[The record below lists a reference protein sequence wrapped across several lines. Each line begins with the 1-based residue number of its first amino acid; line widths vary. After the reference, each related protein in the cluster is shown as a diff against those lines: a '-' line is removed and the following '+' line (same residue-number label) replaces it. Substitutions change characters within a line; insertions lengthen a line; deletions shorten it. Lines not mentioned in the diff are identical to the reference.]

1 MKRLLVAAS
10 LVLSSVA
17 AHADTSTYVW
27 LGKGQWTDAKLQ
39 SAAHECDQRY
49 GVVENG
55 AITSANYKSCMLKQ
69 GWRYQSTARSTVGK
83 DTYTDPDTGMSCRDF
98 GGGSLCVP
106 PQGTVH
112 YTNKHRLSCTRTGIV
127 SVCSNL

>member
-1 MKRLLVAAS
+1 MKRLLIAAA
-10 LVLSSVA
+10 LVLASIA

-27 LGKGQWTDAKLQ
+27 LGNGQWTDAKLQ
-39 SAAHECDQRY
+39 AAAHVCDQRY

-55 AITSANYKSCMLKQ
+55 AITSANYKSCMRKQ
-69 GWRYQSTARSTVGK
+69 GWRYQSTART
-83 DTYTDPDTGMSCRDF
+83 TAPTNIYTDPDTGMSCRDF

-112 YTNKHRLSCTRTGIV
+112 YQNKHGLNCTRTGIV

>member
-1 MKRLLVAAS
+1 MKRLLIAAA
-10 LVLSSVA
+10 LVLTSVA
-17 AHADTSTYVW
+17 AHAGTSTYVW

-39 SAAHECDQRY
+39 AAAHVCDQRF

-55 AITSANYKSCMLKQ
+55 AITSASYKSCMLKQ
-69 GWRYQSTARSTVGK
+69 GWRYQSTARGAARENN
-83 DTYTDPDTGMSCRDF
+83 YTDPDTGMSCRDF

-106 PQGTVH
+106 PQGAVRYQNRH
-112 YTNKHRLSCTRTGIV
+112 GLNCTRTGIL

>member
-39 SAAHECDQRY
+39 AAAHVCDRRY
-49 GVVENG
+49 GVVENS
-55 AITSANYKSCMLKQ
+55 AITSASYKSCMLKQ
-69 GWRYQSTARSTVGK
+69 GWRYQSTAQSTPSAN
-83 DTYTDPDTGMSCRDF
+83 TYTDPDTGMSCHDF

-112 YTNKHRLSCTRTGIV
+112 YTNKH
-127 SVCSNL
+127 